1 MRIRAF
7 LLVVLALGALAP
19 TAGPLAAAAE
29 TTTMLDAAEIQARI
43 DAASPGAV
51 IVIEPGTYH
60 GNLVVEAAVTLRG
73 EGRPVIHGDGTGSVI
88 LVKADGVTI
97 EGLRIEHSSVGP
109 IGGPAGIR
117 VEADDVT
124 IVDNVVEDTYMGIAA
139 FGASRLKVV
148 DNVVR
153 GRQSAAMGAEGHA
166 ADPAATEDQGQELE
180 AAADAGHEHSA
191 AAAASGRVYRGDGI
205 SLWNCEQTLV
215 RDNVVEDSRDGIYM
229 SFGTSII
236 LDRNRIVES
245 RYAIH
250 SMYAEDLTAVENA
263 FEGNLSGAILMYGG
277 PVLML
282 RNRVVDS
289 DSASTGFGLLLK
301 DVFGADVVEN
311 LFVSN
316 RIGIQIDGPAGDT
329 EHAIV
334 IRRNT
339 VATNRFGVSLYPTAH
354 AVFSGNSFVENAV
367 QVVAQGDGVS
377 GKNTW
382 YDDGIGN
389 YWSDYRGYDLDGG
402 GLGDLPHNEGGAL
415 ESLVVRAP
423 VLQALASGPAFS
435 LLRAVED
442 RWVEHAAIVED
453 PLPLMEPHSPAV
465 RDGATGGTASTTL
478 AAAGLIALV
487 LAGVVIVALRRPM
500 RRGRASHAT

>member
-1 MRIRAF
+1 M
-7 LLVVLALGALAP
+7 
-19 TAGPLAAAAE
+19 
-29 TTTMLDAAEIQARI
+29 
-43 DAASPGAV
+43 
-51 IVIEPGTYH
+51 
-60 GNLVVEAAVTLRG
+60 
-73 EGRPVIHGDGTGSVI
+73 
-88 LVKADGVTI
+88 
-97 EGLRIEHSSVGP
+97 
-109 IGGPAGIR
+109 
-117 VEADDVT
+117 
-124 IVDNVVEDTYMGIAA
+124 
-139 FGASRLKVV
+139 
-148 DNVVR
+148 
-153 GRQSAAMGAEGHA
+153 
-166 ADPAATEDQGQELE
+166 
-180 AAADAGHEHSA
+180 
-191 AAAASGRVYRGDGI
+191 
-205 SLWNCEQTLV
+205 

-382 YDDGIGN
+382 YDDGMGN
-389 YWSDYRGYDLDGG
+389 YWSDYRGYDLTGE
-402 GLGDLPHNEGGAL
+402 GLGDVPHHEGSVVEGLVVETPAL
-415 ESLVVRAP
+415 E
-423 VLQALASGPAFS
+423 ALASGPAFG
-435 LLRAVED
+435 LIRAVED
-442 RWVEHAAIVED
+442 RWVEHEPIAVD
-453 PLPLMEPHSPAV
+453 HLPLMSPV
-465 RDGATGGTASTTL
+465 SPPFEE
-478 AAAGLIALV
+478 AAGGAAGPV
-487 LAGVVIVALRRPM
+487 LAGVGFAAVALALSVLLAFRRPS
-500 RRGRASHAT
+500 RRGRASLAI